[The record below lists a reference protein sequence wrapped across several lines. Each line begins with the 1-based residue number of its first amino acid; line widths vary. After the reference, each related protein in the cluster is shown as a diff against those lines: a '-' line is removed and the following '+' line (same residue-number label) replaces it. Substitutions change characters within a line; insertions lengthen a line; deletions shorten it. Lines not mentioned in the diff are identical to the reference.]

1 MSYSPPGERHQK
13 PWINDRP
20 DSNRESQRGKM
31 PELTSSRTR
40 PQTAG
45 ASRNMPKYLS
55 KAATIQPT
63 RKYQHVQ
70 SRIKD
75 QMDYH
80 KRAHKEMKS

>member
-45 ASRNMPKYLS
+45 ASRNMPKYPT

-63 RKYQHVQ
+63 RKY
-70 SRIKD
+70 
-75 QMDYH
+75 
-80 KRAHKEMKS
+80 